1 MVNFFKKKSRAEL
14 IDSKVAD
21 IIHQILIEGYS
32 NAEIGL
38 ILKTIQED
46 GKYLLE
52 HRRALLIDELH
63 ATVEAINKL

>member
-46 GKYLLE
+46 GKHLLE

-63 ATVEAINKL
+63 ETVEAINKL